1 MELIKLFD
9 VKDTFKI
16 YGGVNDYPILEHI
29 VSTENIKEGS
39 LFIGIQ
45 RQIHLSQIFM
55 SSSKNI
61 WFNEHD
67 VLVFRNGNFL
77 KLSTGEDCLGRFQF
91 FVELA
96 CPSMTEI
103 VKDLIDGKL
112 SIHNLKYKGN
122 LGPALL
128 SGDVY
133 VYHEKKLVTS
143 NTFEDPIFSNG
154 GLKDYIYSKGLA
166 NDILC
171 GSSNF
176 LLHDKELVDKSPLK
190 NTILEDLMYQFDFTR
205 VVDACSSLDY
215 KYRDKPITKKDVLD
229 DMLEIINN
237 MFYTMKGLIES
248 NSRFTTVQ
256 CQRGRLKGYLSLV
269 DVESV
274 TGFESGFNNDDD
286 DFYNELYYVVYDNK
300 KWYLSLDL
308 DFFIEQAS
316 S

>member
-9 VKDTFKI
+9 MTDLFSV
-16 YGGVNDYPILEHI
+16 YGGITDQAIMKHYVN
-29 VSTENIKEGS
+29 TENIREGK
-39 LFIGIQ
+39 LFIGFANPTQ
-45 RQIHLSQIFM
+45 VSTIFYE
-55 SSSKNI
+55 SEKNI
-61 WFNEHD
+61 WFDEHN
-67 VLVFRNGNFL
+67 VLVYRDGEFF
-77 KLSTGEDCLGRFQF
+77 KLMTGENAFGRFSF
-91 FVELA
+91 VVELA
-96 CPSMTEI
+96 SPSMTEI
-103 VKDLIDGKL
+103 VKDLIESKL

-133 VYHEKKLVTS
+133 VCHEKKFVTS
-143 NTFEDPIFSNG
+143 NTFDDPIFSKS
-154 GLKDYIYSKGLA
+154 GLKDFIYSKDLA
-166 NDILC
+166 DDILC

-176 LLHDKELVDKSPLK
+176 LLHDKELVNKSPLK

-229 DMLEIINN
+229 DMLEILNN
-237 MFYTMKGLIES
+237 LFYSMKGLIES

-274 TGFESGFNNDDD
+274 TGFESGFNDDD
-286 DFYNELYYVVYDNK
+286 NFYNELYYIVYDNK

-308 DFFIEQAS
+308 NFFIEQAS

>member
-1 MELIKLFD
+1 MKLFD
-9 VKDTFKI
+9 MFDLFSV
-16 YGGVNDYPILEHI
+16 YGGISDQAIMKHYVN
-29 VSTENIKEGS
+29 TENIREGK
-39 LFIGIQ
+39 LFIGFTNPIQ
-45 RQIHLSQIFM
+45 ASTVFYE
-55 SSSKNI
+55 SDKNI
-61 WFNEHD
+61 WFDEHN
-67 VLVFRNGNFL
+67 VLVYRDGEFF
-77 KLSTGEDCLGRFQF
+77 KLMTGENAFGRFSF
-91 FVELA
+91 AVELA

-103 VKDLIDGKL
+103 VKDLIEGKL
-112 SIHNLKYKGN
+112 SFHNLKYKGN

-133 VYHEKKLVTS
+133 VCHEKKLVTS
-143 NTFEDPIFSNG
+143 NTFEDQIFSNG
-154 GLKDYIYSKGLA
+154 GLKDYIYSKGL
-166 NDILC
+166 NYSILC

-176 LLHDKELVDKSPLK
+176 ILHDKELDDDSSLK
-190 NTILEDLMYQFDFTR
+190 NTILEDLMYQFDFTK

-215 KYRDKPITKKDVLD
+215 KYRDKPITKEDVLD
-229 DMLEIINN
+229 DMLEILNN
-237 MFYTMKGLIES
+237 LFYTMKGLIES

-274 TGFESGFNNDDD
+274 TGFESGFNNNDD

-308 DFFIEQAS
+308 NFFIEQAS

>member
-1 MELIKLFD
+1 MTDLFN
-9 VKDTFKI
+9 V
-16 YGGVNDYPILEHI
+16 YGGITDQAIMKHFVN
-29 VSTENIKEGS
+29 TENIREGQI
-39 LFIGIQ
+39 FIGFTNPTQ
-45 RQIHLSQIFM
+45 VSTVFYE
-55 SSSKNI
+55 SEKNI
-61 WFNEHD
+61 WFDEHNT
-67 VLVFRNGNFL
+67 LVYENGEFF
-77 KLSTGEDCLGRFQF
+77 KLMTGENAFGRFSF
-91 FVELA
+91 VVELA
-96 CPSMTEI
+96 SPLMTEI
-103 VKDLIDGKL
+103 VKYLIEGKL
-112 SIHNLKYKGN
+112 SFHNLKYKGN

-133 VYHEKKLVTS
+133 VYHEKKFVTS
-143 NTFEDPIFSNG
+143 NTFDDLIFSNG

-176 LLHDKELVDKSPLK
+176 ILHEKELDDDSPLK

-215 KYRDKPITKKDVLD
+215 KYRDKPITKEDVLD
-229 DMLEIINN
+229 DMLEIING
-237 MFYTMKGLIES
+237 MFYTMKDLIES

-256 CQRGRLKGYLSLV
+256 RQLGRLKGYLSLI

-274 TGFESGFNNDDD
+274 TGFESGFNNDYDI
-286 DFYNELYYVVYDNK
+286 FYDELYYVVYDNK

-308 DFFIEQAS
+308 NFFIEQAS

>member
-1 MELIKLFD
+1 MKLFD
-9 VKDTFKI
+9 MTDLFSV
-16 YGGVNDYPILEHI
+16 YGGISDLVIMKHYVN
-29 VSTENIKEGS
+29 TENIREGK
-39 LFIGIQ
+39 LFIGFTNPIQ
-45 RQIHLSQIFM
+45 ASTVFYE
-55 SSSKNI
+55 SDKNI
-61 WFNEHD
+61 WFDEHNT
-67 VLVFRNGNFL
+67 LVYKSGEFF
-77 KLSTGEDCLGRFQF
+77 KLMTGENAFGRFSF
-91 FVELA
+91 AVELA
-96 CPSMTEI
+96 SPSMTEI
-103 VKDLIDGKL
+103 IKDLIEGKV
-112 SIHNLKYKGN
+112 SFNNLKYKGN

-133 VYHEKKLVTS
+133 IYHEKKLVTS
-143 NTFEDPIFSNG
+143 NTFDDPIFSNG

-176 LLHDKELVDKSPLK
+176 ILHDKELDDDSPLK

-215 KYRDKPITKKDVLD
+215 KYRGKPITKRDVLD
-229 DMLEIINN
+229 DMLEILNN

-286 DFYNELYYVVYDNK
+286 NFYNELYYIVYDNK

-308 DFFIEQAS
+308 SFFIEQAS

>member
-29 VSTENIKEGS
+29 VSTENIREGS

-77 KLSTGEDCLGRFQF
+77 KLSTGEDCLGIFQF

-96 CPSMTEI
+96 CPSMTGI

-112 SIHNLKYKGN
+112 SIHNLKFKGN

-133 VYHEKKLVTS
+133 TYHEKKLITS
-143 NTFEDPIFSNG
+143 NTFDDPIFSNG
-154 GLKDYIYSKGLA
+154 GLKDYIYSRNLDEAILYGSKYFRVNECELKE
-166 NDILC
+166 NDI
-171 GSSNF
+171 
-176 LLHDKELVDKSPLK
+176 LK
-190 NTILEDLMYQFDFTR
+190 NTILEDLMYQFDFED
-205 VVDACSSLDY
+205 VEDKCSRLGY
-215 KYRDKPITKKDVLD
+215 KYLDKRITVIDILD
-229 DMLEIINN
+229 DLLEILNG
-237 MFYTMKGLIES
+237 MFFTMKGLIES
-248 NSRFTTVQ
+248 NNRFATVQ
-256 CQRGRLKGYLSLV
+256 HQRGRLKGYMSLV
-269 DVESV
+269 GVE
-274 TGFESGFNNDDD
+274 
-286 DFYNELYYVVYDNK
+286 
-300 KWYLSLDL
+300 DL
-308 DFFIEQAS
+308 DS
-316 S
+316 STADL